1 MVEVI
6 TKIIKRL
13 HYAASFVLTRRGC
26 GIPIPTQ
33 RRGVTLPDLTLLL
46 TITLLFCSTNS
57 HAQVNTHDS
66 IYNSMH
72 GRISL
77 AGGLDSRNS
86 FISNRKAHIWGA
98 KIAAEFGELIQLGIG
113 YNRLDDDLSK
123 RIYYVNN
130 SLENDSTMGELKMD
144 YWSWY
149 ARYVFYRKGKWKFS
163 VIPFQLGIG
172 RSRYMYR
179 VNTEKYYAHKKS
191 IIVYE
196 TGFSVSYKVC
206 RWLGVGGDI
215 GIRYMVKPNPYIVEK
230 FNSPQ
235 YAFYAIIYWTE
246 ILRAVAPKNK
256 FVKML

>member
-6 TKIIKRL
+6 TKKFRGL
-13 HYAASFVLTRRGC
+13 HSAASFVLARRGLRTC
-26 GIPIPTQ
+26 I
-33 RRGVTLPDLTLLL
+33 RGVRICIRDVRIYILTLAAILC
-46 TITLLFCSTNS
+46 TSTS
-57 HAQVNTHDS
+57 QAQTNTHDS

-86 FISNRKAHIWGA
+86 FINNRKAHIWGI

-113 YNRLDDDLSK
+113 YNRLDDDLTK
-123 RIYYVNN
+123 TIYYVN
-130 SLENDSTMGELKMD
+130 SAFENDSATGELKMD

-149 ARYVFYRKGKWKFS
+149 ARYVFYRKGRWKFS

-172 RSRYMYR
+172 RSRYMYE
-179 VNTEKYYAHKKS
+179 VTTQKYYVQKKP

-196 TGFSVSYKVC
+196 TGFSVSFKVC
-206 RWLGVGGDI
+206 RWLGVGGDV
-215 GIRYMVKPNPYIVEK
+215 GLRYMVKRNPYIPEK

-235 YAFYAIIYWTE
+235 YALYGIIYWTE
-246 ILRAVAPKNK
+246 ILRAVAPENR